1 MRQRLMIVS
10 IVLFAATAA
19 GLWRFRTDYRQAQ
32 ERYRILQAAQ
42 PAAAPAPAPAPAPGP
57 VQPGSFL
64 DAAAKFLFSPDRNPT
79 VVVEQPK
86 VKPRPALPQLYGVM
100 NLGDGPIALMTIK
113 PSDPHKPVRAG
124 ETIGEFKLLAA
135 SGDHITLEWDGQK
148 IERQVS
154 DLLVRGGGETS
165 AGGGGGGAPISTT
178 GGSQT
183 PGAGPGTQKVNPS
196 VPVPQLEYMIGAPM
210 QGANGT
216 VYASPPGDT
225 APDGAILNGKKKVVR
240 QTPFGSQ
247 AWWEDV
253 K

>member
-10 IVLFAATAA
+10 IVLFAATGF

-32 ERYRILQAAQ
+32 ERYRILQADK
-42 PAAAPAPAPAPAPGP
+42 PAAAQPPAPAPAPGP
-57 VQPGSFL
+57 VQAGSFL
-64 DAAAKFLFSPDRNPT
+64 DAASKFLFSPDRNPT
-79 VVVEQPK
+79 VVVEAPK

-100 NLGDGPIALMTIK
+100 NLGDGPIALMTAK
-113 PSDPHKPVRAG
+113 PSDRHKPVRAG
-124 ETIGEFKLLAA
+124 ETIGEFKFLAS

-148 IERQVS
+148 IEAQVS
-154 DLLVRGGGETS
+154 DLLVRGGPETS
-165 AGGGGGGAPISTT
+165 AGGGGGAPISTS

-183 PGAGPGTQKVNPS
+183 PGAGRGTPVVNPS
-196 VPVPQLEYMIGAPM
+196 VPVPQIEYMIGAPM

>member
-10 IVLFAATAA
+10 IVLFAATGV

-32 ERYRILQAAQ
+32 ERYRILQAAK
-42 PAAAPAPAPAPAPGP
+42 PAAAPPPAPAPVPGA

-64 DAAAKFLFSPDRNPT
+64 DAAAKYLFSPDRNPT

-86 VKPRPALPQLYGVM
+86 AKPRPALPQLYGVI
-100 NLGDGPIALMTIK
+100 NVGDGPIALMTIK
-113 PSDPHKPVRAG
+113 PNEPHKPVRAG

-135 SGDHITLEWDGQK
+135 SKDHITLEWDGQK
-148 IERQVS
+148 IEKQVS
-154 DLLVRGGGETS
+154 DLLVRGASGTTAG
-165 AGGGGGGAPISTT
+165 AGGGTAISAT

-183 PGAGPGTQKVNPS
+183 PGAGRGTPIVNPS
-196 VPVPQLEYMIGAPM
+196 VPVPKIEPMIGAPM